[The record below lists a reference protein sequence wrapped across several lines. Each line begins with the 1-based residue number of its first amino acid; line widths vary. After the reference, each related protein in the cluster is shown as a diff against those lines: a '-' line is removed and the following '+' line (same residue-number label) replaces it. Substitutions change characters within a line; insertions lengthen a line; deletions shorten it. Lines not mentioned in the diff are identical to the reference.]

1 MLRLRTLLAVP
12 LLLVA
17 TLLAGMWLGGHPTL
31 LPGPLRNLLVED
43 ERALRAE
50 VIASIQDNFNRRVDP
65 EQLEQASLEAMV
77 RSLGDRY
84 SHYFSP
90 VEAERLDAAISN
102 EFEGIG
108 VSVEQER
115 RGLRVLMV
123 FEGSP
128 ASRVGLRKGDVI
140 TGVDGDSIAGE
151 AVQVATAKI
160 TGRPGTFVRLE
171 VLSGEER
178 RSVRVK
184 RARIEVPAVTGR
196 LVRED
201 GVTLGVAGLM
211 KFTPGVHGEL
221 RRAVDGLLAKGAEGL
236 VLDLRG
242 NTGGL
247 LDEAVLVSSQFVEGG
262 VIVRT
267 KGRTRPERSFE
278 AEGDAIPRDVPMV
291 VLVDSGSASA
301 AEIVTGALRDHG
313 RATIV
318 GQRTFGKG
326 VFQEVDELSNGGALS
341 LTAGTYYLPKGENI
355 SGRGIAPAVGAVDDA
370 NTRRDEALPVALD
383 ALRAKVE

>member
-17 TLLAGMWLGGHPTL
+17 ILIAGLWLGGHPTL
-31 LPGPLRNLLVED
+31 LPGPVRNLVVED

-50 VIASIQDNFNRRVDP
+50 VIASIQENFNRPVDR

-123 FEGSP
+123 FEGAP
-128 ASRVGLRKGDVI
+128 ASNAGLRKGDVI

-160 TGRPGTFVRLE
+160 TGPPGTSVRLE
-171 VLSGEER
+171 VVSGDER
-178 RSVRVK
+178 RTVRVK
-184 RARIEVPAVTGR
+184 RARIEVPAVTSR
-196 LVRED
+196 LVREE
-201 GVTLGVAGLM
+201 GGPLGVVELM

-221 RRAVDGLLAKGAEGL
+221 RRAADGLLAKGAEGL
-236 VLDLRG
+236 VLDMRG
-242 NTGGL
+242 NSGGL
-247 LDEAVLVSSQFVEGG
+247 LDEAVLVSSQFVEDG

-278 AEGDAIPRDVPMV
+278 AEGDAIPGDVPLV

-301 AEIVTGALRDHG
+301 AEIVTGALRDYG
-313 RATIV
+313 RGTLV
-318 GQRTFGKG
+318 GERTFGKG

-341 LTAGTYYLPKGENI
+341 LTAGSYFLPKGENI
-355 SGRGIAPAVGAVDDA
+355 SGRGIQPAVKAVDDPD
-370 NTRRDEALPVALD
+370 TDRDEALPVALD
-383 ALRAKVE
+383 VLRAKVS

>member
-1 MLRLRTLLAVP
+1 
-12 LLLVA
+12 
-17 TLLAGMWLGGHPTL
+17 
-31 LPGPLRNLLVED
+31 
-43 ERALRAE
+43 
-50 VIASIQDNFNRRVDP
+50 
-65 EQLEQASLEAMV
+65 
-77 RSLGDRY
+77 
-84 SHYFSP
+84 
-90 VEAERLDAAISN
+90 
-102 EFEGIG
+102 
-108 VSVEQER
+108 
-115 RGLRVLMV
+115 
-123 FEGSP
+123 
-128 ASRVGLRKGDVI
+128 
-140 TGVDGDSIAGE
+140 
-151 AVQVATAKI
+151 
-160 TGRPGTFVRLE
+160 
-171 VLSGEER
+171 
-178 RSVRVK
+178 VK
-184 RARIEVPAVTGR
+184 RARIEVPAVTDR
-196 LVRED
+196 LVREE
-201 GVTLGVAGLM
+201 GVPLGVAALM

-313 RATIV
+313 RATVV

-355 SGRGIAPAVGAVDDA
+355 SGRGIAPAVGAVDDP
-370 NTRRDEALPVALD
+370 NTRRDEAMPVALD
-383 ALRAKVE
+383 VLRAKVE